1 MIGIIAAM
9 DIEAEK
15 ILADCIITDMR
26 IVSGIT
32 FRVGT
37 FCGKEIVVAV
47 SGIGKVAAAVCTEAM
62 ILTFSPRLIINCG
75 VGGALA
81 KDLHCGDVVIA
92 SSAIQHDMDTSAL
105 GDPKGM
111 ISGINIIDI
120 PCFVPKIGEIAD
132 GEGNIINISIRKI
145 ASGDKFIADRQEKI
159 YIRELFSADVCE
171 MEGAAIAHACFLS
184 GIPCAIVRSIS
195 DSLEGDGVEYE
206 IFKHRSA
213 ISSYNTVRSIV
224 SQLDV

>member
-15 ILADCIITDMR
+15 ILADSIITDIR
-26 IVSGIT
+26 TVSGIT
-32 FRVGT
+32 FRAGT

-62 ILTFSPRLIINCG
+62 ILTFSPKIIINCG

-81 KDLHCGDVVIA
+81 KELHCTDVVIA
-92 SSAIQHDMDTSAL
+92 SSALQHDMDTSAI

-120 PCFVPKIGEIAD
+120 PCFVPKIGQITD
-132 GEGNIINISIRKI
+132 DEGKKINVSVGRI
-145 ASGDKFIADRQEKI
+145 ASGDKFIADHQEKI
-159 YIRELFSADVCE
+159 RIRELFDADVCE
-171 MEGAAIAHACFLS
+171 MEGAAIAHSCYLNR
-184 GIPCAIVRSIS
+184 IPCSIVRSIS

-206 IFKHRSA
+206 IFKHRAA
-213 ISSYNTVRSIV
+213 IASYNIIKEFIIC
-224 SQLDV
+224 LEA